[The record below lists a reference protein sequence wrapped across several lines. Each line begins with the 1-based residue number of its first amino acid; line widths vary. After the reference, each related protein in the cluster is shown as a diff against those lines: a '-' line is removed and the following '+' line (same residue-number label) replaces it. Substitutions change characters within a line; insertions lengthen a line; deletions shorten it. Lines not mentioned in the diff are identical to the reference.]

1 MDKLEE
7 AQAVLR
13 KYYGYKG
20 FKPIQQKAIASI
32 LNGEDTFVVM
42 PTGGGKSL
50 CYQVPALM
58 LDGLTLVIS
67 PLISLM
73 KDQVDQLVRL
83 GICAACMNSMLDGE
97 QYQQLR
103 RQIQAGQIQILY
115 IAPERLRSG
124 DFLSLLRRQKI
135 SLVAVD
141 EAHCVS
147 QWGHDFRPSYHEISR
162 FIRSLP
168 VRPVVAA
175 FTATATAETRS
186 DIIQQLELIRPN
198 IYRASFNRA
207 NLILAVERDGKRKE
221 ALLQFVETHKGQSG
235 IIYCNTRK
243 EVDKVWDML
252 RRAGIPVLRYHG
264 GMEDWERNENQEKF
278 LQEQIDLIVAT
289 NAFGMGINKADVR
302 YVVHYNLPKN
312 IESYYQEIGRAGR
325 DGLPSLCVLFF
336 SYADVHVNRYLLEQ
350 SGKSEDRLAIEL
362 EKLDAMVQ
370 YATTKRCLR
379 QQILQYFGEKAAE
392 HCQGCSNCCEV
403 SLGKPKIQQMEEE
416 LLNALRS
423 TRLLAAIEEGVP
435 SYEILSDELLQELAQ
450 KQPVSILAL
459 KQVAGLEDDTVTKYG
474 EIFLKTILQ
483 HQKKCIIK
491 NKHF

>member
-7 AQAVLR
+7 AQAVLC

-20 FKPIQQKAIASI
+20 FKPIQQKAIGSI

-483 HQKKCIIK
+483 HQKKVY
-491 NKHF
+491 NKK

>member
-483 HQKKCIIK
+483 HQKKEY
-491 NKHF
+491 NKK

>member
-483 HQKKCIIK
+483 HQKKVY
-491 NKHF
+491 NKK

>member
-20 FKPIQQKAIASI
+20 FKPIQQKAIGSI

-483 HQKKCIIK
+483 HQKKVY
-491 NKHF
+491 NKR

>member
-1 MDKLEE
+1 MDKLEK

-483 HQKKCIIK
+483 HQKKVY
-491 NKHF
+491 NKK

>member
-302 YVVHYNLPKN
+302 YVVNYNLPKN

-483 HQKKCIIK
+483 HQKKVY
-491 NKHF
+491 NKK

>member
-392 HCQGCSNCCEV
+392 HCQGCSKRCEV

-483 HQKKCIIK
+483 HQKKVY
-491 NKHF
+491 NKK

>member
-20 FKPIQQKAIASI
+20 FKPIQQKAIGSI

-207 NLILAVERDGKRKE
+207 NLILAVEQDGKRKE

-483 HQKKCIIK
+483 HQKKVY
-491 NKHF
+491 NKK

>member
-459 KQVAGLEDDTVTKYG
+459 KQVAGLEDDTVTK
-474 EIFLKTILQ
+474 
-483 HQKKCIIK
+483 
-491 NKHF
+491 

>member
-97 QYQQLR
+97 QCQQLR

-483 HQKKCIIK
+483 HQKKVY
-491 NKHF
+491 NKK

>member
-1 MDKLEE
+1 MDKLEA

-483 HQKKCIIK
+483 HQKKVY
-491 NKHF
+491 NKK

>member
-50 CYQVPALM
+50 CYQIPALM

-483 HQKKCIIK
+483 HQKKVY
-491 NKHF
+491 NKK

>member
-7 AQAVLR
+7 AQAVLC

-483 HQKKCIIK
+483 HQKKVY
-491 NKHF
+491 NKK